1 MRRLNFSNIVMIS
14 VTIFGMLALF
24 NFSDMTTVEAH
35 ESKPLKVSY
44 KNLSP
49 HAKKQV
55 ECLAQNI
62 YYEAGWEP
70 EKGQI
75 AVAMVTLNRVED
87 GRFAN
92 SICGVVKQKTQNTC
106 QFTWFCEGKVLTK
119 MNHSVYNEVKDLAAY
134 VYANHQKIK
143 DPSKGALF
151 YHADYVNPGWKN
163 MVYLTKIGRHKF
175 YNRKEN
181 V

>member
-1 MRRLNFSNIVMIS
+1 
-14 VTIFGMLALF
+14 
-24 NFSDMTTVEAH
+24 MT
-35 ESKPLKVSY
+35 
-44 KNLSP
+44 
-49 HAKKQV
+49 
-55 ECLAQNI
+55 
-62 YYEAGWEP
+62 
-70 EKGQI
+70 
-75 AVAMVTLNRVED
+75 
-87 GRFAN
+87 
-92 SICGVVKQKTQNTC
+92 
-106 QFTWFCEGKVLTK
+106 
-119 MNHSVYNEVKDLAAY
+119 VKDLAAY

>member
-1 MRRLNFSNIVMIS
+1 MRRINFNNIIIVSITIFTILAVFNFSNS
-14 VTIFGMLALF
+14 
-24 NFSDMTTVEAH
+24 TVEAH

-44 KNLSP
+44 KDLSAT
-49 HAKKQV
+49 AKKQV

-87 GRFAN
+87 GRFGN

-106 QFTWFCEGKVLTK
+106 QFTWFCEGKALTK
-119 MNHSVYNEVKDLAAY
+119 INRSVYNEIKDLAAY
-134 VYANHQKIK
+134 VYANQQKIK